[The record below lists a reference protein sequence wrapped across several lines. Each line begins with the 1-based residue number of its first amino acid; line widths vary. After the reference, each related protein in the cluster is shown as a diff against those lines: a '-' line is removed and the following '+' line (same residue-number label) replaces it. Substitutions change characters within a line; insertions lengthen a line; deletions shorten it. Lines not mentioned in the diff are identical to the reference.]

1 MKTNTTSENVKTALV
16 LLVLLLLYGL
26 VGRMDYEDEVMREA
40 ESNSYYYHHHQGEQQ

>member
-1 MKTNTTSENVKTALV
+1 MKTNTTPENVKTVLV

-40 ESNSYYYHHHQGEQQ
+40 ESNSYYHHHQGEQQ

>member
-1 MKTNTTSENVKTALV
+1 MKTNTTSENAKTVLV
-16 LLVLLLLYGL
+16 LLVLLLLYGF

>member
-1 MKTNTTSENVKTALV
+1 MKSNTASENVKTVLV
-16 LLVLLLLYGL
+16 LLALLLLYGL